1 MAVKRNMCLEKVAMP
16 ERDPKERATNF
27 EEVAMGYTAEMALEE
42 AQRCLQCKNAPCV
55 SGCPVNVKIPDFIV
69 SVRR

>member
-27 EEVAMGYTAEMALEE
+27 EEGARMRPAYQDAL
-42 AQRCLQCKNAPCV
+42 
-55 SGCPVNVKIPDFIV
+55 
-69 SVRR
+69 